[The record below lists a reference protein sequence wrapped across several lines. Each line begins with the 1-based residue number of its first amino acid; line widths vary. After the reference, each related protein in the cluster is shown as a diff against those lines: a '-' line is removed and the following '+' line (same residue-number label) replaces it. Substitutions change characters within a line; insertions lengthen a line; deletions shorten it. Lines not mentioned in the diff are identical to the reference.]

1 LDVSPSANSCRTFSE
16 KLLITRK
23 RARYRY
29 TKIIAEESEG
39 GDMISC
45 KIQSRIYHV
54 LMGLVSLC
62 ILFACATQEGSLP
75 VYVPAS
81 KDILRVG
88 VSTEAP
94 PLVYKQ
100 GSDIVG
106 LEPELAK
113 EFGKFLGKS
122 VVFVELDWLD
132 QIPALL
138 ESRTDIIMAGMS
150 MTNAR
155 EYRIA
160 FSEPYFRTGQIGLI
174 RKQEKRYFPMEGY
187 YGVLNRVPVIKIGVV
202 KGTTGETVTKKHFGM
217 AKEIVTYQT
226 SEEAVAALQKGRYD
240 GYEIDLFIN
249 DAPIIHYLAAEKE
262 GELVPLPAL
271 LTEEYL
277 AWGVRKSDVELL
289 ESANAFVEMMK
300 KEGKLNPII
309 KRWIPFM

>member
-1 LDVSPSANSCRTFSE
+1 MKFSGPLTFTIVWHYLQLRE
-16 KLLITRK
+16 AIDI
-23 RARYRY
+23 
-29 TKIIAEESEG
+29 KIMAEESEG
-39 GDMISC
+39 GNMISR
-45 KIQSRIYHV
+45 KTQSRICRV
-54 LMGLVSLC
+54 LTGLVSLC
-62 ILFACATQEGSLP
+62 LLYACATQEGSFP
-75 VYVPAS
+75 VYVSAG

-88 VSTEAP
+88 VSTKAP

-100 GSDIVG
+100 GSEIVG

-122 VVFVELDWLD
+122 VVFIELDWVD

-138 ESRTDIIMAGMS
+138 EGRTDIIMSGMS
-150 MTNAR
+150 MTNTR

-160 FSEPYFRTGQIGLI
+160 FCEPYFRTGQIGLV
-174 RKQEKRYFPMEGY
+174 RKKAEHYVPKPGY
-187 YGVLNRVPVIKIGVV
+187 YGILAWTPAIKIGVV
-202 KGTTGETVTKKHFGM
+202 KGTTGEIVTRKHFGR
-217 AKEIVTYQT
+217 AKKIVTYQT
-226 SEEAVAALQKGRYD
+226 SEEAVAALQKKRYD

-262 GELVPLPAL
+262 GVLAPLPAL

-277 AWGVRKSDVELL
+277 AWGVRKKDVELL